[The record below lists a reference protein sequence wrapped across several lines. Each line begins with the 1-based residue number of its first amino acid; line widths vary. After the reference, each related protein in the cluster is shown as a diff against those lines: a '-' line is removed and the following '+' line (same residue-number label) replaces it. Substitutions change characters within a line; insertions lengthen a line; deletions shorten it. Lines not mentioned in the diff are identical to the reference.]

1 MRCFLGQKW
10 LGFRSRETTWW
21 LHRIM
26 RCKRVENIP
35 PNLSEANNK
44 MLRSLWTR
52 IFITENNL
60 NILHKSMKRQ
70 KFGKNY
76 LFTTKFK
83 GNSLMSNSLMSIR
96 FSVGVPLLD
105 MTGKPVI
112 SNSGTPTEKG
122 SECLNHH
129 LKKGHTKR
137 MVLYSVFKRFKKH
150 ILGTQKC
157 GFGDGDA
164 VCCGLG
170 SLQVCF
176 ERKDEETIQT
186 KELLKIAE
194 LMLKTVSFLNLAK
207 KEKNKFLE
215 QLLRRNFSHHEIAFS
230 WIILKLNCLR
240 FSVYNLWFPYTVDM
254 FFIWT
259 YGEESR

>member
-1 MRCFLGQKW
+1 MRCCLGQKW
-10 LGFRSRETTWW
+10 LGFRSRERTWW

-26 RCKRVENIP
+26 RCKREENIP

-52 IFITENNL
+52 IFITKNNL
-60 NILHKSMKRQ
+60 NILHKSIKRR

-83 GNSLMSNSLMSIR
+83 GNSLISIR

-105 MTGKPVI
+105 MTGKPVR

-137 MVLYSVFKRFKKH
+137 MALYSVFKRFKKH

-186 KELLKIAE
+186 EELLKIVE
-194 LMLKTVSFLNLAK
+194 LMLKTVVFWTWRKKKTKNFWNSYWDEIFLTMKLH
-207 KEKNKFLE
+207 F
-215 QLLRRNFSHHEIAFS
+215 HE
-230 WIILKLNCLR
+230 
-240 FSVYNLWFPYTVDM
+240 
-254 FFIWT
+254 
-259 YGEESR
+259 

>member
-1 MRCFLGQKW
+1 MRCCLGQKW
-10 LGFRSRETTWW
+10 LGFRSRERTWW

-26 RCKRVENIP
+26 RCKREENIP

-52 IFITENNL
+52 IFITKNNL
-60 NILHKSMKRQ
+60 NILHKSIKRR

-83 GNSLMSNSLMSIR
+83 GNSLIFIR

-105 MTGKPVI
+105 MTGKPVR

-137 MVLYSVFKRFKKH
+137 MALYSVFKRFKKH
-150 ILGTQKC
+150 ILGTQKFFWWRRR
-157 GFGDGDA
+157 GVLWAWKPTSVLWKKRWGNNSNGGIIENSRA
-164 VCCGLG
+164 YAKNCCVFELG
-170 SLQVCF
+170 EKRKQQISGTVIEMKFSSPWNCIFMNNLETKLLEVQRLQLMVPIHCWYVFYLDLWWRESL
-176 ERKDEETIQT
+176 
-186 KELLKIAE
+186 
-194 LMLKTVSFLNLAK
+194 
-207 KEKNKFLE
+207 
-215 QLLRRNFSHHEIAFS
+215 
-230 WIILKLNCLR
+230 
-240 FSVYNLWFPYTVDM
+240 
-254 FFIWT
+254 
-259 YGEESR
+259 SR

>member
-1 MRCFLGQKW
+1 MTK
-10 LGFRSRETTWW
+10 
-21 LHRIM
+21 
-26 RCKRVENIP
+26 
-35 PNLSEANNK
+35 
-44 MLRSLWTR
+44 
-52 IFITENNL
+52 NNL
-60 NILHKSMKRQ
+60 NILHKSIKRR

-83 GNSLMSNSLMSIR
+83 GNSLISIR

-105 MTGKPVI
+105 MTGKPVR

-137 MVLYSVFKRFKKH
+137 MALYSVFKRFKKH

-186 KELLKIAE
+186 EELLKIVE
-194 LMLKTVSFLNLAK
+194 LMLKTVVFLNLAK
-207 KEKNKFLE
+207 KENNKFLE
-215 QLLRRNFSHHEIAFS
+215 QLLRRNFPHHEIAFS
-230 WIILKLNCLR
+230 
-240 FSVYNLWFPYTVDM
+240 
-254 FFIWT
+254 
-259 YGEESR
+259 